1 LVGDKVMT
9 EVIGGEM
16 DITISYGSRKK
27 KKNKKKKEEE
37 RKSK

>member
-1 LVGDKVMT
+1 MT

-27 KKNKKKKEEE
+27 KEKNKKKKKEEASTN
-37 RKSK
+37 K